1 MLKKEQVLQIQQ
13 ERKKNMALDKQI
25 SIYSVDTGNFYSNK
39 ERALHNLNC
48 KLRMEKNELKSKLS
62 DLKDKIKTYGD
73 FDTKIHLIDIGKGFE
88 QTDNPELNHYFY
100 DYKYYTEILK
110 SKRQKI
116 KKSKQDL
123 LDLLN
128 RKIQYNIQTEG
139 KHHKRELRN
148 IDTQNIINIFDSSV
162 TRLTELFPYE
172 LSENLMVV
180 QVYYFDVFKDIFYYG
195 FTYKGEEYIYFTS
208 SAGQIRTKKG
218 VFIKKSFYE
227 EHEKTLMC
235 GLTLQTINEKGGN
248 NPNKHFAYMALTNSA
263 TDLWEDFDIDRTIV
277 VDDFETE
284 VPAIYDLV
292 DDETYTVIRK
302 KGQVPI
308 PHTDGAGMI
317 LPELSEYNFMV
328 RLPWIK
334 GLLGSFDYKKFIQE
348 KGCSPIVKDI
358 YGKEHDVIEENIQ
371 IIFTKSQFKLWKYY
385 DSWDQYKEYFKKYH
399 CTAGICNDERT
410 IENMHIPNVTINY
423 QMLQTLTDITDEEI
437 MEITEKT
444 RNRITDL
451 CSSVRT
457 LQRAFNITPKNVHK
471 SYLQK
476 AIQAYP
482 NLMNDEYLKVVIRQI
497 KNSMVKNAK
506 AGKLSVKGKYTF
518 LLPDFYAFC
527 EWLFMGIEVPNGLL
541 DDQEVYCRL
550 FDESKEL
557 DCLRSP
563 HLYLEHAI
571 RENVAFI
578 ENEQHDEISKWFN
591 TDGIYT
597 STKDILSKLLQFDD
611 H

>member
-1 MLKKEQVLQIQQ
+1 
-13 ERKKNMALDKQI
+13 MALDKQI

-39 ERALHNLNC
+39 ERELHNLNC
-48 KLRMEKNELKSKLS
+48 KLRVEKNELKAVLTNI
-62 DLKDKIKTYGD
+62 KDEINKFGNYNHI
-73 FDTKIHLIDIGKGFE
+73 INLIDTGKDFE
-88 QTDNPELNHYFY
+88 LTDNSDVNYFLIKY
-100 DYKYYTEILK
+100 NYYTEILK
-110 SKRQKI
+110 MKRKKI
-116 KKSKQDL
+116 KSTKEQL
-123 LDLLN
+123 LKLLN
-128 RKIQYNIQTEG
+128 RKIELNLQTNG
-139 KHHKRELRN
+139 RHHKRELRN
-148 IDTQNIINIFDSSV
+148 VNTQNIINIFDSSV
-162 TRLTELFPYE
+162 TRLTELYPYE
-172 LSENLMVV
+172 LSDNLIVV

-235 GLTLQTINEKGGN
+235 GLTLQKINEKGGN
-248 NPNKHFAYMALTNSA
+248 NPNKHFAYMALTSSA
-263 TDLWEDFDIDRTIV
+263 TDLWKEFDIDRSIV
-277 VDDFETE
+277 VDDFETD
-284 VPAIYDLV
+284 VPAVYDLV
-292 DDETYTVIRK
+292 DDEAYTITRK
-302 KGQVPI
+302 KGVVPI

-334 GLLGSFDYKKFIQE
+334 GLLGSFDYKRFIQE
-348 KGCSPIVKDI
+348 KGCSPIIKDI
-358 YGKEHDVIEENIQ
+358 YGKEHNIIEENIQ

-399 CTAGICNDERT
+399 CTAGICNDERA

-423 QMLQTLTDITDEEI
+423 QMLQTLTDITDNEI
-437 MEITEKT
+437 MEITERT

-451 CSSVRT
+451 CSSIRT
-457 LQRAFNITPKNVHK
+457 LQRAFNVTPKNVHK
-471 SYLQK
+471 SYLQN
-476 AIQAYP
+476 AIQIYP
-482 NLMNDEYLKVVIRQI
+482 NLMNDEYLKVTIRQI
-497 KNSMVKNAK
+497 KNAMVKNAK

-527 EWLFMGIEVPNGLL
+527 EWLFMEIKVPNGLL
-541 DDQEVYCRL
+541 NDQEVYCRL
-550 FDESKEL
+550 FDDSKEL

-571 RENVAFI
+571 RKNIAFV
-578 ENEQHDEISKWFN
+578 ENERKNEVDKWFN

-597 STKDILSKLLQFDD
+597 STKDILSKVLQFDD